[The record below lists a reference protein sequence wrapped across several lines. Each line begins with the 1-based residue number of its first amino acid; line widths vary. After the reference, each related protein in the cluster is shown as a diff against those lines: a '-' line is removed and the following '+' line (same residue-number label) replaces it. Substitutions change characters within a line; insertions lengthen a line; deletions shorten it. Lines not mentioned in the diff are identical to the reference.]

1 MWMWAAHPPLCQSG
15 VFQSASLYFNRASWE
30 PGHVQLPWLN
40 QFNLPSTVF
49 FFFFKFQNKHRK
61 DSRNSSVS
69 CGADLKGVFEIH
81 TPKKQRKAWRNA
93 TSPSVQQTA
102 QNLMAPY
109 EHPPT
114 SYSLLIFLLLLASL
128 PGQVFRWLF
137 FLGLATCTSISSAS
151 VSIYL
156 LENCLFAP
164 SSQGT
169 APPGPNTWG
178 PRSERSCYLYQLI
191 SFSVAPSVCLP
202 PWSLLALGR
211 CFPWSHGVT
220 QHPLLA
226 RGWVLTQ
233 SFPLTVHTA
242 TESSG
247 KTHSINHSGF
257 IMT

>member
-1 MWMWAAHPPLCQSG
+1 M
-15 VFQSASLYFNRASWE
+15 
-30 PGHVQLPWLN
+30 
-40 QFNLPSTVF
+40 
-49 FFFFKFQNKHRK
+49 
-61 DSRNSSVS
+61 
-69 CGADLKGVFEIH
+69 FEIY
-81 TPKKQRKAWRNA
+81 TPKTQRRAWRNA

-109 EHPPT
+109 EDPPT
-114 SYSLLIFLLLLASL
+114 SYSLLLFLLLLASI
-128 PGQVFRWLF
+128 PSQVFRWLF

-151 VSIYL
+151 LSICL

-178 PRSERSCYLYQLI
+178 LCSERSCYLYQLI

-202 PWSLLALGR
+202 PCSLLALGH
-211 CFPWSHGVT
+211 CFPWSQGLT

-233 SFPLTVHTA
+233 SFPLILHCA

-247 KTHSINHSGF
+247 KIHSNNHSGF
-257 IMT
+257 IMTHQHQKHFESSVSAKHL